1 MKKPNRVLII
11 VNNPA
16 FFLSHRLPIALAA
29 KAQGYEVHV
38 ATMAGP
44 AVKEIQAQGLQ
55 HHVIPLTRSGKNP
68 LQELYSIVALW
79 RLIRRLQPTVIHAVT
94 IKPVL
99 YGGLAARLARR
110 GRFLAA
116 ISGLGYIFTQNT
128 GWLRR
133 VVLWL
138 YRWALGGAGTR
149 VIFQNAHDKA
159 LMLKAGVV
167 KPEQCV
173 LIPGSGVAVE
183 QFALRPEPE
192 LPLTLFMA
200 ARLLKDK
207 GVREFVEAARQ
218 SHAAGHD
225 WRWRIAGSPD
235 PGNPASISVE
245 DIQAWQAEGVIEWLG
260 EREDIP
266 QLYGQ
271 AHIAVLPSYR
281 EGLPKSLIEAA
292 AAGRPVVTTDVP
304 GCRDAIIEGQT
315 GLLVPARDARALFA
329 AVAALA
335 EDTGRRHQM
344 GRAARRLAEQRFS
357 LQQVVNA
364 HLALYKELSA
374 S

>member
-1 MKKPNRVLII
+1 MKHSKRLLII

-38 ATMAGP
+38 ATMDGA
-44 AVKEIQAQGLQ
+44 AAKQVRAQGLQ
-55 HHVIPLTRSGKNP
+55 HHVIALTRSGKNP
-68 LQELYSIVALW
+68 VQELYSIVALW
-79 RLIRRLQPTVIHAVT
+79 RLIRRLQPAVIHAVT

-99 YGGLAARLARR
+99 YGGLAARLACT

-133 VVLWL
+133 MVLWM
-138 YRWALGGAGTR
+138 YRWALGSAGTR
-149 VIFQNAHDKA
+149 VIFQNAHDEA
-159 LMLKAGVV
+159 LMLQAGVV

-173 LIPGSGVAVE
+173 LIPGSGVDVQ

-192 LPLTLFMA
+192 LPLTIFMA

-218 SHAAGHD
+218 SHRAGYD

-235 PGNPASISVE
+235 PGNPASIHAE
-245 DIQAWQAEGVIEWLG
+245 DMHAWQAEGVIEWLG
-260 EREDIP
+260 ERDDIP
-266 QLYGQ
+266 QLYGE

-292 AAGRPVVTTDVP
+292 AAARPVVTTDVP
-304 GCRDAIIEGQT
+304 GCRDAIIDGQT
-315 GLLVPARDARALFA
+315 GLLVPAREARALFE
-329 AVAALA
+329 AVEVLALDA
-335 EDTGRRHQM
+335 RRRHQM
-344 GRAARRLAEQRFS
+344 GQAARALAEQRFS
-357 LQQVVNA
+357 LQQVISA
-364 HLALYKELSA
+364 HLVLYEELSA
-374 S
+374 P